1 MINLRQMNINA
12 IKIVVYE
19 DNPDL
24 RESLTVLLKGSM
36 GFDLVGAFINCEK
49 VIEQMQELS
58 PDVVLMDIDMP
69 IANGLKGLKDIKKTA
84 PSVNVLMFTVFEDN
98 ESIFDA
104 ICSGA
109 VGYLLKRTPPA
120 RLLESIYDAHHGG
133 APMTSSIA
141 RKVLQMLPSQPQQK
155 SLDTSHN
162 LTDRE
167 TEILGLLVKGNSYK
181 MIADKS
187 NISMDTVRS
196 HIKKIYEKL
205 HVHSQTEA
213 VAKAIHQRIV

>member
-49 VIEQMQELS
+49 VVEQMQELS

-69 IANGLKGLKDIKKTA
+69 IANGLKGLKDIKKTF
-84 PSVNVLMFTVFEDN
+84 PNVNVLMFTVFEDN